1 MSWSEIRERLNIWS
15 AVLPGTDGPPRAR
28 ATGTFIF
35 DISQEGILQLLI
47 LIFRLVYWA
56 RPTITGQTKD
66 LVGLNDALKSL
77 DDARYDLLA
86 VVNSARRIVL
96 EGIDDEWNTAAP
108 HEAIPRFLN
117 EPWIR
122 SESSIFEEAEG
133 VDGFTRLTINK
144 RRLIKIAR
152 TNFDIGLKDAK
163 EAVEAA
169 LKAAAPTPS
178 ITPPSSFI
186 HIKNEHLY
194 LDRLISLP
202 ADWLS
207 SDTSAESRPPFRD
220 RDEAVTSP
228 DYYTILEWYWDTAM
242 SFADQRQFTSKSHFV
257 DTTELERRNVV
268 WLRKDAE
275 SMCAIV
281 IGDELLAE

>member
-1 MSWSEIRERLNIWS
+1 MSWSEIRNRLNIWS
-15 AVLPGTDGPPRAR
+15 AVPPGKPASTGPAP
-28 ATGTFIF
+28 TGTFIF

-66 LVGLNDALKSL
+66 LVGLDDALKSL
-77 DDARYDLLA
+77 DNARYDLLA
-86 VVNSARRIVL
+86 MVNQARRIVT
-96 EGIDDEWNTAAP
+96 EEIDDEWRLDGDVTTTC
-108 HEAIPRFLN
+108 LG

-122 SESSIFEEAEG
+122 SESSIFEKAVG
-133 VDGFTRLTINK
+133 VDGFVSLSINK
-144 RRLIKIAR
+144 RQLIKHAR
-152 TNFDIGLKDAK
+152 NAFDIGLKDAK

-202 ADWLS
+202 ADWAVSL
-207 SDTSAESRPPFRD
+207 AMPAPFPD
-220 RDEAVTSP
+220 RDEAVNSP
-228 DYYTILEWYWDTAM
+228 DVYAILEWYWDTAL
-242 SFADQRQFTSKSHFV
+242 SFADQRQFTSRGHFV
-257 DTTELERRNVV
+257 DTTDLDRHNVF

-275 SMCAIV
+275 SMTATAL
-281 IGDELLAE
+281 GDELLAE